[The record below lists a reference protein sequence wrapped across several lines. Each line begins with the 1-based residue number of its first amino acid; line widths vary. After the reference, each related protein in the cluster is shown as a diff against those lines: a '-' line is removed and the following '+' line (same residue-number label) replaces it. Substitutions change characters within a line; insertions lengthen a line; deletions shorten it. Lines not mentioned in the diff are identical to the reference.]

1 MKAITILIAV
11 LALLACP
18 VLAQE
23 CGSAYSIEQ
32 VITIPSPTETANFL
46 NHGNR
51 TLVKCG
57 TSGSLYPIP
66 QDAKT
71 WLFVGGFAWGE
82 FEKSRTLYI
91 RNFYDLA
98 ESRDLTFPADGL
110 HNGIS
115 STAFSHETGMVYVLF
130 THPNTIT
137 AVNPVTLEW
146 HDISHA
152 PTCSNGQIIVHR
164 GSVYL
169 ATQTNP
175 SELYRYSI
183 NGQDELLGHAVF
195 EPSGAH
201 MVIAWGDWIY
211 TTNGSYEQPITLTAH
226 DWQTCEAQFQTDF
239 ADLGQFV
246 GTHTATIVPGPTD
259 SEAYLLLGPEGAT
272 QGQHENQSLIRVN
285 LANWQDRT
293 LIKPFGIDFT
303 RPIWGVKHDGRYV
316 WVTYGCDFGGV
327 YAAFDPKT
335 WLVKKWIQL
344 PPELSFPN
352 GGASVIG
359 NELVGTRFA
368 FEEPGKPSTMFR
380 LRF

>member
-1 MKAITILIAV
+1 MCVGIAS
-11 LALLACP
+11 
-18 VLAQE
+18 AQE
-23 CGSAYSIEQ
+23 CYPAYSIEQ
-32 VITIPSPTETANFL
+32 TVQIQSPTETANFL

-51 TLVKCG
+51 TLVKCS

-66 QDAKT
+66 KDAKT

-130 THPNTIT
+130 TSPNTIS

-146 HDISHA
+146 WDIAHA

-164 GSVYL
+164 DSIYL

-183 NGQDELLGHAVF
+183 HGQNELLAHAVF

-211 TTNGSYEQPITLTAH
+211 TTNGATDQPITLTAH

-239 ADLGQFV
+239 SDLGQFV
-246 GTHTATIVPGPTD
+246 GTHTAAIVPGPTD

-272 QGQHENQSLIRVN
+272 QGQNENQSLICVN
-285 LANWQDRT
+285 LANWQQRG
-293 LIKPFGIDFT
+293 LIKPFGIDFPY
-303 RPIWGVKHDGRYV
+303 PIWGVEYDGRSV

-327 YAAFDPKT
+327 YAAYNPKT
-335 WLVKKWIQL
+335 WQVEKWIQL
-344 PPELSFPN
+344 PAELSFPN
-352 GGASVIG
+352 GDLAVIG
-359 NELVGTRFA
+359 NQAVGTRFK
-368 FEEPGKPSTMFR
+368 FHGKGASSTIFR
-380 LRF
+380 IKF